1 MAARALL
8 FNPLMTRPARIRTR
22 AHIDAAAA
30 HLSENCEHMAFMI
43 EAIDGPI
50 ATRLRPGGFGTLL
63 HSIVSQQVSV
73 ASAAAIWGR
82 LEQAVDPL
90 TPENF
95 LRKRDATMRKVG
107 LSAPKVRYGRALAQ
121 AIVAGDLELQ
131 RLPRMSDEDAIAHL
145 TQVPGIGQWTA
156 EIYLMFSLGRPDVFP
171 SGDIALQNTF
181 QMVVGLDERPS
192 AKEIAVIAER
202 WSPYRAVA
210 ARVLWTYLRHLR
222 MMEKAKNSETY
233 P

>member
-1 MAARALL
+1 
-8 FNPLMTRPARIRTR
+8 
-22 AHIDAAAA
+22 
-30 HLSENCEHMAFMI
+30 MAFMI

-50 ATRLRPGGFGTLL
+50 PTRLRPGGFGTLL

-82 LEQAVDPL
+82 VEQNIDPL

-95 LRKRDATMRKVG
+95 LRKRDATMRKCG

-121 AIVAGDLELQ
+121 AIVAGDLEFQ
-131 RLPRMSDEDAIAHL
+131 RLPRMSDEDAMAHL

-171 SGDIALQNTF
+171 SGDIALQNTY
-181 QMVVGLDERPS
+181 QMVAGLNERPTT
-192 AKEIAVIAER
+192 KEIAVIAER
-202 WSPYRAVA
+202 WSPWRAVA

>member
-1 MAARALL
+1 MPQTL
-8 FNPLMTRPARIRTR
+8 TRIRTR

-30 HLSENCEHMAFMI
+30 HLADTCEHMELMI
-43 EAIDGPI
+43 SALEGPI
-50 ATRLRPGGFGTLL
+50 PTRLRPGGFEALL
-63 HSIVSQQVSV
+63 RSIVAQQVSV
-73 ASAAAIWGR
+73 ASATAIWAR
-82 LEQAVDPL
+82 VEENIDPL

-95 LRKRDATMRKVG
+95 LRKRAATMRKCG
-107 LSAPKVRYGRALAQ
+107 LSRPKARYGRALSEALVSG
-121 AIVAGDLELQ
+121 ALDLK
-131 RLPRMSDEDAIAHL
+131 RLPRMADEDAIAHL

-181 QMVVGLDERPS
+181 QLVAGLDERPS
-192 AKEIAVIAER
+192 TNEIAVIAER

-210 ARVLWTYLRHLR
+210 ARVLWTYLRQLR
-222 MMEKAKNSETY
+222 MMEKAKDSKTY

>member
-1 MAARALL
+1 MAARAFL

-30 HLSENCEHMAFMI
+30 HLAGTCEHMALMI
-43 EAIDGPI
+43 ETIDRPI
-50 ATRLRPGGFGTLL
+50 PTRLRPGGFEALL
-63 HSIVSQQVSV
+63 RSIVSQQVSI
-73 ASAAAIWGR
+73 ASAAAIWAR
-82 LEQAVDPL
+82 VEQNIDPL

-95 LRKRDATMRKVG
+95 LRKRATTMRKCG
-107 LSAPKVRYGRALAQ
+107 LSAPKARYGRALAE
-121 AIVAGDLELQ
+121 AVVCGDLDFKQ
-131 RLPRMSDEDAIAHL
+131 LPRLNDEDAMAHL

-171 SGDIALQNTF
+171 SGDIALQNTY
-181 QMVVGLDERPS
+181 QIVAGLEERPT

-222 MMEKAKNSETY
+222 MMDKAKNSETY

>member
-1 MAARALL
+1 
-8 FNPLMTRPARIRTR
+8 MTKPPSRIRTR

-30 HLSENCEHMAFMI
+30 HLCDNCEHMALMI
-43 EAIDGPI
+43 GTLDEPI
-50 ATRLRPGGFGTLL
+50 PTRLRPGGFEALL
-63 HSIVSQQVSV
+63 RSIVSQQVSV

-82 LEQAVDPL
+82 LEAAVDPL

-95 LRKRDATMRKVG
+95 LRKRATTLRKIG
-107 LSAPKVRYGRALAQ
+107 LSGQKARYGRALAE
-121 AIVAGDLELQ
+121 AVASGDLDFEL
-131 RLPRMSDEDAIAHL
+131 LPKMGDEDAIAHL

-156 EIYLMFSLGRPDVFP
+156 EIYLMFSLGRPDIFP
-171 SGDIALQNTF
+171 SGDLALQNTY
-181 QMVVGLDERPS
+181 QLVAGLEDRPT
-192 AKEIAVIAER
+192 AKEMIVIAER

>member
-1 MAARALL
+1 MAT
-8 FNPLMTRPARIRTR
+8 PPTRIRTR
-22 AHIDAAAA
+22 AHIDAAAV
-30 HLSENCEHMAFMI
+30 HLCEACEHMDLMI
-43 EAIDGPI
+43 GALEEPI
-50 ATRLRPGGFGTLL
+50 PTRLRPGGFEALL
-63 HSIVSQQVSV
+63 RSIVSQQVSV

-95 LRKRDATMRKVG
+95 LRKRAATLRKVG
-107 LSAPKVRYGRALAQ
+107 LSAQKARYGRALAE
-121 AIVAGDLELQ
+121 AIARGELDLT
-131 RLPRMSDEDAIAHL
+131 RLPRMGDEDAIAHL

-171 SGDIALQNTF
+171 SGDLALQNTY
-181 QMVVGLDERPS
+181 QLVAELEDRPT
-192 AKEIAVIAER
+192 AKEMAEIANR

-222 MMEKAKNSETY
+222 MMEKAKNDQTY

>member
-1 MAARALL
+1 
-8 FNPLMTRPARIRTR
+8 MTKPPPRIRTR
-22 AHIDAAAA
+22 AHVDAAAA
-30 HLSENCEHMAFMI
+30 HLAGNCEHMALMI
-43 EAIDGPI
+43 GALEEPI
-50 ATRLRPGGFGTLL
+50 PTRLRPGGFEALL
-63 HSIVSQQVSV
+63 RSIVSQQVSI
-73 ASAAAIWGR
+73 ASAAAIWAR
-82 LEQAVDPL
+82 VEQNIDPL

-95 LRKRDATMRKVG
+95 LRKRATTLRKCG
-107 LSAPKVRYGRALAQ
+107 LSAPKARYGRALAK
-121 AIVAGDLELQ
+121 AIVDGDLAFD
-131 RLPRMSDEDAIAHL
+131 RLPKMTDEEAMAHL
-145 TQVPGIGQWTA
+145 CQVPGIGQWTA

-171 SGDIALQNTF
+171 SGDIALQNTY
-181 QMVVGLDERPS
+181 QIVAGLNERPT